1 MLWARVLADL
11 VVVLHAG
18 LVVFITLGMVA
29 ILIGLALR
37 QSWVQNVWFRAT
49 HLAAIVLVA
58 TVSLAGMRCPLTV
71 WETALRR
78 QAGQATYP
86 GAFLGYWAHRL
97 IFFVAPDW
105 AFTLGY
111 TLFGLAVL
119 AAFLLAPPRWSRKR
133 PTESARSS
141 AATGR

>member
-18 LVVFITLGMVA
+18 LVGFITLGMAA
-29 ILIGLALR
+29 ILIGLALGR
-37 QSWVQNVWFRAT
+37 SWVRNFWFRAT

-58 TVSLAGMRCPLTV
+58 AVSLAGTRCPLTV
-71 WETALRR
+71 WENALRR

-86 GAFLGYWAHRL
+86 GAFLGYWVHRL
-97 IFFVAPDW
+97 IFFEAPDW

-119 AAFLLAPPRWSRKR
+119 AAFLLAPPRWPR
-133 PTESARSS
+133 PTATPSAS
-141 AATGR
+141 AATGH